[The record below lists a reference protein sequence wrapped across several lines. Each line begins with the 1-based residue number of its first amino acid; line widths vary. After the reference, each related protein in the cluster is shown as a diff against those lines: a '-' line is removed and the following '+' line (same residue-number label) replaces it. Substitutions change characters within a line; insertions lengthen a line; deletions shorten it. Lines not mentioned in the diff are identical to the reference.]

1 MKNKIIWTT
10 IVVFFVGLLA
20 GLAAADE
27 ATVTKPA
34 PVTPVPLE
42 PEEPTI
48 ILPIVPVLV
57 EPEDE
62 LPVPEPPRPKPPGT
76 VRVSELAA
84 DTWYV
89 VESSI
94 PLIFLHSPTGCVA
107 VSHEEG
113 PVKIRGKFADGT
125 GGIET
130 RTYKLPHVYSVNA
143 VAAGKIELLIIPE
156 GVKAEKDILRQQL
169 TVMGQAPNPPPKPD
183 PKPDPHP
190 EPGPTPTPESDHL
203 LVEIVEDPLNRKPDT
218 AIVLSALAEWN
229 ALKDK
234 GHDWRIYS
242 PRTKE
247 PFGIEAMK
255 AANGVPLPAMIVRDK
270 QTRKIL
276 RTLPLPV
283 TIADVKRVLSELTGG
298 VL

>member
-1 MKNKIIWTT
+1 MKYFIYTIIT
-10 IVVFFVGLLA
+10 VFFFGILA
-20 GLAAADE
+20 GLATADE
-27 ATVTKPA
+27 KPVPSPTDLKPA
-34 PVTPVPLE
+34 PSPAE
-42 PEEPTI
+42 PKI
-48 ILPIVPVLV
+48 ILPIIPVLE
-57 EPEDE
+57 EPEE
-62 LPVPEPPRPKPPGT
+62 ETPVPAPPKPKPPGT

-156 GVKAEKDILRQQL
+156 GVKEEKDILRQQL
-169 TVMGQAPNPPPKPD
+169 TVMGQGPIPPPDPKPD
-183 PKPDPHP
+183 PKPDPSP
-190 EPGPTPTPESDHL
+190 MPSSDHL
-203 LVEIVEDPLNRKPDT
+203 MIEIVEDPLNRKPDT
-218 AIVLSALAEWN
+218 AIVLSAIAEWN
-229 ALKDK
+229 SLKDK

-242 PRTKE
+242 PRTQE
-247 PFGIEAMK
+247 PNGLEAMK
-255 AANGVPLPAMIVRDK
+255 AANGVPLPAMIIRDK
-270 QTRKIL
+270 QTRKVL
-276 RTLPLPV
+276 RTLPLPL
-283 TIADVKRVLSELTGG
+283 TMADVKRVLSELTGG
-298 VL
+298 IL